1 MTSDFRPITHLRH
14 VGIAVPDYG
23 QAVEFYKNAWGL
35 EPVADDGGVTFFG
48 TPADPEHYVLRVRR
62 DADKRTDLITFGA
75 RSAADVDEL
84 AQRLG
89 HAGITLDREPGKLGT
104 PGGGYGT
111 RFFDP
116 DGRLI
121 EVSAD
126 VSERT
131 FRELEE
137 RESIPRKL
145 SHVVVNSTDAIATKA
160 FYEDHLGLRLSD
172 WLGGLMCFLRS
183 GSQHHIL
190 GVAQAPSVSLNH
202 VSFEM
207 RGLEEYLRGTGRMVR
222 AGHEPLWGPGRHGPG
237 DNTFTYFFDPHD
249 NIVEYTTELQVIEDE
264 ENWEPR
270 VFDPQQPE
278 TQDQWGFGGSMTET
292 IVPAMLRQK
301 NDAGLWAPSPV

>member
-1 MTSDFRPITHLRH
+1 
-14 VGIAVPDYG
+14 VPDYG
-23 QAVEFYKNAWGL
+23 RAVEFYKNGWGL
-35 EPVADDGGVTFFG
+35 EPVADDSGVTFFG
-48 TPADPEHYVLRVRR
+48 TPADPEHFILRVRQ
-62 DADKRTDLITFGA
+62 DADKRTDLIAFGA

-84 AQRLG
+84 AQRLTG
-89 HAGITLDREPGKLGT
+89 AGITLDREPGKLGT
-104 PGGGYGT
+104 PGGGYGM

-116 DGRLI
+116 DGRLV

-126 VSERT
+126 VADRT

-145 SHVVVNSTDAIATKA
+145 SHVVINSTNAVATKA

-172 WLGGLMCFLRS
+172 WLGQLMCFLRS
-183 GSQHHIL
+183 GSQHHIV
-190 GVAQAPSVSLNH
+190 GIAQAPSMSLNH

-207 RGLEEYLRGTGRMVR
+207 RGLDEYLRGTGRLVR
-222 AGHEPLWGPGRHGPG
+222 AGHQPLWGPGRHGPG
-237 DNTFTYFFDPHD
+237 DNTFTYFFDPHE
-249 NIVEYTTELQVIEDE
+249 NIVEYTTELEVIEDE

-270 VFDPQQPE
+270 VFDPADPD

-292 IVPAMLRQK
+292 MVPAMLRQK